1 MSESSKG
8 LCAASIVQS
17 SFARDSEAGENSK
30 RAQTK
35 RGVSTLQPKLM
46 RDDVGGMSGT
56 LKREKTSIK
65 LLAFILAKKH
75 KLELKMIGCIDGEA

>member
-8 LCAASIVQS
+8 LCVTSIVQS
-17 SFARDSEAGENSK
+17 SSARDSGVGENSK
-30 RAQTK
+30 RAQTR
-35 RGVSTLQPKLM
+35 RGVSTSQPKLM
-46 RDDVGGMSGT
+46 RDDVGGMSRT

-75 KLELKMIGCIDGEA
+75 KLELKMIGYIDKA